1 MRSDEA
7 HLLLRVSAGF
17 SDSAACDILRWM
29 QLGFAN
35 RSREEDVQPSV
46 QGSEMQTQLAAQ
58 LLARYVTSA
67 ICWQNRLPQSWL
79 HNKILIERSWLQS
92 LAAQHSKSRSNF
104 EGPVFGFISD
114 HLV

>member
-67 ICWQNRLPQSWL
+67 IFWQNRLPQSWL
-79 HNKILIERSWLQS
+79 HNRILT
-92 LAAQHSKSRSNF
+92 
-104 EGPVFGFISD
+104 GFS
-114 HLV
+114 